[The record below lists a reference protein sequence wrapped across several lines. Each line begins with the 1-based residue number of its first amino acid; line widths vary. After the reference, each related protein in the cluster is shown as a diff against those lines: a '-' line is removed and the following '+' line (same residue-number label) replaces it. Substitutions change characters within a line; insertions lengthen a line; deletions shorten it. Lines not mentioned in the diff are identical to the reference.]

1 MKPRLTPLGFTA
13 FSLPLLVGR
22 KGDTFVTDTVGIPSF
37 HLLKKI
43 MTISNKV
50 QNKLRMHS
58 LHNVFRNERAAID
71 LASIMVGIIV
81 IGLVGSVIAAT
92 VFAVIPW
99 AQDNAAKQQLDSV
112 VTAESAAKG
121 MDGNYSVNLKGYL
134 DTDTLAVSKVRI
146 QSDEKNTYAAF
157 AKSGSGN
164 YFYITSANSRPQALG
179 KSWPT
184 SKPTN
189 FPAAVKWPANYDAAA
204 VQSTGDSEL
213 IANPEQSTNWPG
225 GQTTTLSS
233 SDSGVPANS
242 PLSSVLRLNNGGD
255 TLQQVDYTKQPL
267 ADAST
272 VWRVSAWV
280 STTSDTEVPIAL
292 GGWLGQYSAPPA
304 GGVLQTNAKIK
315 KSDGWVHIVKTIG
328 INAPQADATTSW
340 WYSDVM
346 AGQQYNWRAYMST
359 SADGA
364 GKVYVSGLQVSKV
377 N

>member
-1 MKPRLTPLGFTA
+1 MNISPKRPNTRNHTLLSTA
-13 FSLPLLVGR
+13 FC
-22 KGDTFVTDTVGIPSF
+22 
-37 HLLKKI
+37 
-43 MTISNKV
+43 
-50 QNKLRMHS
+50 
-58 LHNVFRNERAAID
+58 NERAALD
-71 LASIMVGIIV
+71 LASIMVGIII
-81 IGLVGSVIAAT
+81 IGLIGSVIAAT

-121 MDGNYSVNLKGYL
+121 MNNNFSANLKGYL
-134 DTDTLAVSKVRI
+134 DTDALAVSKVRI
-146 QSDEKNTYAAF
+146 QSDEKNIYAAF

-164 YFYITSANSRPQALG
+164 YFYITSANSQPQALG
-179 KSWPT
+179 KNWPST
-184 SKPTN
+184 KPATY
-189 FPAAVKWPANYDAAA
+189 PAAAKWPANYDAAA

-213 IANPEQSTNWPG
+213 VTDPEQVNNWPG
-225 GQTTTLSS
+225 TQTTKLSA
-233 SDSGVPANS
+233 SDAGVPANS
-242 PLSSVLRLNNGGD
+242 PLSSVIRLNAGGD

-280 STTSDTEVPIAL
+280 STTSETDVPIAL
-292 GGWLGQYSAPPA
+292 GSWLGQYSAPPA

-340 WYSDVM
+340 WYSDAM

-359 SADGA
+359 STDGA